1 VIKKKEKKMVPD
13 VSREKILVLFR
24 TMLTIRR
31 FEEALIKLTKSGVS
45 VGHFHVYIG
54 QECTGAPTLSLYEPG
69 DTVVSTHRNHGHL
82 LARGADPGRLMAEI
96 LGRATGYNKG
106 KGGTLHV
113 TVRELGFLSSSG
125 IVGESLPLATGAA
138 FAAKQKKTGCVSF
151 CFFGDG
157 ALEEG
162 VSYESMNLAALW
174 SLPVIYL
181 CENNSEEALA
191 TSAGEYPGST
201 IAIPELTTLAKTFNI
216 PAVAVD
222 GADVG
227 EVYRAVR
234 EAVGRARA
242 GQGPSFIEA
251 KTVRSPVTRFL
262 WPDLVA
268 GEMNLEWAWSRETI
282 PHAYKEWHESQDGLL
297 RFTRELLQAGLMTPD
312 TLLQM
317 DRDVRAEMEK
327 AVEYAQESPY
337 PDPQS
342 ALDDVFV

>member
-1 VIKKKEKKMVPD
+1 MIPD
-13 VSREKILVLFR
+13 LSREKILALYK

-54 QECTGAPTLSLYEPG
+54 QECTGAPALSLHEPG
-69 DTVVSTHRNHGHL
+69 DTIVTTHRNHGHL

-125 IVGESLPLATGAA
+125 IIGGSLSLATGGA
-138 FAAKQKKTGCVSF
+138 FAAKQKRTTGVSF

-157 ALEEG
+157 AVEEG
-162 VSYESMNLAALW
+162 VFYECINIAALW

-181 CENNSEEALA
+181 CENNSQEAFA
-191 TSAGEYPGST
+191 ASAGEYPGST
-201 IAIPELTTLAKTFNI
+201 IAAPLLTGLAEAFKI
-216 PAVAVD
+216 PATAVD
-222 GADVG
+222 GSDAG
-227 EVYRAVR
+227 GVYKAVK
-234 EAVGRARA
+234 EAVVRAR
-242 GQGPSFIEA
+242 GGRGPSFIEA

-268 GEMNLEWAWSRETI
+268 GEMNLTWVWDPKSI
-282 PHAYKEWHESQDGLL
+282 PQEYGEWHKSQDGLL
-297 RFTRELLQAGLMTPD
+297 RFTRELIETGLVTQD
-312 TLLQM
+312 VVLGM
-317 DRDVRAEMEK
+317 DRDVRVEMDK
-327 AVEYAQESPY
+327 AVHYAVASPY
-337 PDPQS
+337 PDPER
-342 ALDDVFV
+342 AMDDVFA